1 MLMARPS
8 RFGLPNLG
16 FGIGLR
22 TAHFQPILAKKPPI
36 DWFEIIS
43 ENFMDTQGRP
53 MDVLQ
58 RVVEGYPVV
67 MHGVSLSIGSTD
79 PLDRG
84 YLRKLKALA
93 ARVRAVWVSDHLCW
107 TGVANR
113 NSHDLLPIPYTEA
126 ALRHVVERVR
136 AVQDYL
142 ERPLV
147 LENPS
152 TYVEFAR
159 SQMTEWEFLA
169 RVAEEADCGLL
180 LDVNNVYVSSF
191 NHGFDP
197 QEYIEAVPHERVVQY
212 HLAGHTNHGTY
223 ILDTHSDHVVD
234 EVWDLYELAW
244 ARSGGRA
251 TLLEWDD
258 RIPDLDVVHAEALK
272 ARALVA
278 PRSKAKEK
286 GAARARVA

>member
-1 MLMARPS
+1 
-8 RFGLPNLG
+8 
-16 FGIGLR
+16 
-22 TAHFQPILAKKPPI
+22 
-36 DWFEIIS
+36 
-43 ENFMDTQGRP
+43 
-53 MDVLQ
+53 
-58 RVVEGYPVV
+58 
-67 MHGVSLSIGSTD
+67 
-79 PLDRG
+79 
-84 YLRKLKALA
+84 
-93 ARVRAVWVSDHLCW
+93 
-107 TGVANR
+107 
-113 NSHDLLPIPYTEA
+113 PYTEA

-223 ILDTHSDHVVD
+223 IL
-234 EVWDLYELAW
+234 
-244 ARSGGRA
+244 
-251 TLLEWDD
+251 
-258 RIPDLDVVHAEALK
+258 
-272 ARALVA
+272 
-278 PRSKAKEK
+278 
-286 GAARARVA
+286 